1 MRILLLLTVAA
12 AALAQPPSFRIP
24 NGSLAGQ
31 AGGRIG
37 FFTDGTFEAFGYLS
51 FIEGLDVPMFS
62 IQPSERSAYFTFRS
76 EKTGAEV
83 LPNDRMFHFIYRP
96 LNGQWTRIHLYYNP
110 TPIGDFAKATSFE
123 AGQRI
128 ATFRTRGLR
137 IQVNPPKFFQLTT
150 GLVLESST
158 DFTVNGRK
166 LNVKDFID
174 AAHLTLTGPA
184 ISSLGAFV
192 EQLAGGDFSLP
203 FGGTLISANAGPEN

>member
-110 TPIGDFAKATSFE
+110 TPIGDFAKATSASTMVKPRLRRA
-123 AGQRI
+123 AGCAIRGV
-128 ATFRTRGLR
+128 FMGRTRWRRWTWSHRRRGSR
-137 IQVNPPKFFQLTT
+137 PAP
-150 GLVLESST
+150 
-158 DFTVNGRK
+158 GR
-166 LNVKDFID
+166 
-174 AAHLTLTGPA
+174 
-184 ISSLGAFV
+184 
-192 EQLAGGDFSLP
+192 
-203 FGGTLISANAGPEN
+203 SAR